1 MIKVSEKYEPL
12 FKAIA
17 GELNDV
23 DTIVITGGRD
33 SAKSFTTCLALC
45 EGAAVHN
52 HRILF
57 TRYTLTSAKDS
68 IIPDFNEKIDVL
80 NYGEYFHVTN
90 DRILGPDK
98 SKIVFKGIKTAS
110 GNQTASLKS
119 LKDFSIF
126 VAEEAEEFPSFDEW
140 DKIQLSIR
148 AIDVKSLNILIL
160 NPTSKKHWIYQ
171 EFFQNKGVK
180 AGYNGIKGNILY
192 IHTSYLDLDKQYIAP
207 KNLRKY
213 QEAHAIYKELD
224 AMKAAERNEQPK
236 NLIKQ
241 WKYYKYVVLGGWL
254 ETAEGIVYEDW
265 DTFED
270 FPEEIDYR
278 LFGLDF
284 GFTNDPCSLVEC
296 QFKGNNIYAKEHVY
310 KTRLLNK
317 DLAELIQ
324 LAVGDEDAYI
334 VADSAS
340 PKDIEDLNSI
350 VAEKGYSFVVMPCV
364 KGPGSILSG
373 IKKVQD
379 RDLHVHKDSKNMHD
393 ELDNYHTI
401 EITNNKGEVKLH
413 VIDRYNHSLDALR
426 YAATRY

>member
-23 DTIVITGGRD
+23 DTIIITGGRD

-68 IIPDFNEKIDVL
+68 IIPDFNEKIDIL

-98 SKIVFKGIKTAS
+98 SKIVFKGIKTSS

-126 VAEEAEEFPSFDEW
+126 VAEEAEEFPSFEEW

-148 AIDVKSLNILIL
+148 ATDVKPLNILIL
-160 NPTSKKHWIYQ
+160 NPTTKKHWIHR
-171 EFFQNKGVK
+171 EFFQGKGVK
-180 AGYNGIKGNILY
+180 AGFNGIKDNVLY
-192 IHTSYLDLDKQYIAP
+192 IHTSYLDLAKEYIAP

-213 QEAHAIYKELD
+213 QEAKAIYDIFEAMPKE
-224 AMKAAERNEQPK
+224 ERSKQEQHDIR
-236 NLIKQ
+236 L
-241 WKYYKYVVLGGWL
+241 WKYYKYVVMGGWL
-254 ETAEGIVYEDW
+254 ETADGLIYEQW

-270 FPEEIDYR
+270 FPQEETHNI
-278 LFGLDF
+278 FGLDF
-284 GFTNDPCSLVEC
+284 GFSNDPAALVEC
-296 QFKGNNIYAKEHVY
+296 RITPESIHAKQHIYS
-310 KTRLLNK
+310 TGLLNQE
-317 DLAELIQ
+317 LAERIH
-324 LAVGDEDAYI
+324 LATEGLDAFI
-334 VADSAS
+334 VADSAA
-340 PKDIEDLNSI
+340 PKDIAELNRLSSLN
-350 VAEKGYSFVVMPCV
+350 GYNFVVMACV

-373 IKKVQD
+373 IRRVQSKN
-379 RDLHVHKDSKNMHD
+379 LYVHKDSKDLQN
-393 ELDNYHTI
+393 ELDHYHAL
-401 EITNNKGEVKLH
+401 EIINSKNETKLH
-413 VIDRYNHSLDALR
+413 IVDKDNHILDALR
-426 YAATRY
+426 YACTRY